1 MSRELHCL
9 KLRGRLFHCLEAE
22 TLKVKHFSPT
32 TNALLGMVRR
42 VLSDI
47 DHRVRVGVYTEI
59 ISLKPPFHYADL
71 GPDLSRSARAG

>member
-1 MSRELHCL
+1 MFRKGIKGMAFL

-22 TLKVKHFSPT
+22 ILKHLSPT

-47 DHRVRVGVYTEI
+47 DRRVRVGVYTEI
-59 ISLKPPFHYADL
+59 MS
-71 GPDLSRSARAG
+71 SR